1 MRIWEWKGLRK
12 SKPVQNDF
20 SQEAVTCCGAPCT
33 AFFTDSWFLTVKKG
47 TNHMKLHKTRWIAH
61 AAMIAAI
68 YIIVT
73 WLFAPFGFGEIQ
85 VRISEALT
93 ILPAFT
99 PAAVPGLFVGCLIG
113 NILGGAILPD
123 IIFGSLAT
131 LIGAVLVYRMRD
143 KHSFLLPL
151 PPILSN
157 TLIVPFVLRYGYGV
171 ALPLPLLM
179 FSIGIGELISCGVLG
194 MILHRALSRYR
205 NTLFHSGQNQ

>member
-1 MRIWEWKGLRK
+1 
-12 SKPVQNDF
+12 
-20 SQEAVTCCGAPCT
+20 
-33 AFFTDSWFLTVKKG
+33 
-47 TNHMKLHKTRWIAH
+47 MKLHKTRWIAH

-143 KHSFLLPL
+143 KHPFLLPL
-151 PPILSN
+151 PPHQLLQSAPEFSR
-157 TLIVPFVLRYGYGV
+157 VYRSCPLR
-171 ALPLPLLM
+171 
-179 FSIGIGELISCGVLG
+179 
-194 MILHRALSRYR
+194 
-205 NTLFHSGQNQ
+205 